1 MVLLKQRHY
10 IQMAIKKDTIGESLG
25 VEIPEEIQQAG
36 TSITKIN
43 SVVKAQNNNDY
54 EYARRN
60 MYDILEKGSSALE
73 DMLDLARQSESPRAF
88 EVVTNLIKTLAETN
102 KDLLDLAKAQKDLT
116 KEEGGPEKV
125 VTNNNLFVGSSA
137 ELLKMIKKSA
147 DESEQ

>member
-1 MVLLKQRHY
+1 
-10 IQMAIKKDTIGESLG
+10 MAIKKDRIGESLG
-25 VEIPEEIQQAG
+25 VEIPEEIQKAG

-60 MYDILEKGSSALE
+60 MYDILEKGSTALE
-73 DMLDLARQSESPRAF
+73 DMLDIARQSESARAF

-102 KDLLDLAKAQKDLT
+102 KDLLELAKKDKELN
-116 KEEGGPEKV
+116 KVEEGPDKV

-137 ELLKMIKKSA
+137 ELLKMIKNSA
-147 DESEQ
+147 DESK